1 MLKLSFLH
9 LKLNW
14 FSDNKVIKKVSNMT
28 GFSVFCIDV
37 AVLMIY

>member
-14 FSDNKVIKKVSNMT
+14 FSDNKLIKKVPYMT
-28 GFSVFCIDV
+28 AFSVFCIDV
-37 AVLMIY
+37 TVSVIY